1 MIKTD
6 AINAGTNETATR
18 QVFITRT
25 LDAPRELVFKA
36 WSTKEHLE
44 NWYAPNGCTIKIF
57 KLDFRVG
64 GIFLHRIETPDG
76 FTCTCKGVF
85 VEIDKPGRIV
95 YSLAFSDE
103 NGNLIDS
110 SQAGNHDDWPNET
123 TVTVTFEEINGRT
136 MVHLHQTVSE
146 ALAKQ
151 TGAYPS
157 WLEMFDRLSTELA
170 KY

>member
-6 AINAGTNETATR
+6 AINAGTDETA
-18 QVFITRT
+18 VKEVNITRT

-85 VEIDKPGRIV
+85 VEIDKPARIV
-95 YSLAFSDE
+95 YTLAFSDE
-103 NGNLIDS
+103 NGNLVDS
-110 SQAGNHDDWPNET
+110 SEVGKHDDWPNET
-123 TVTVTFEEINGRT
+123 TVTVRFEEVNGKT
-136 MVHLHQTVSE
+136 HVYLHQSVSE

-157 WLEMFDRLSTELA
+157 WLQMFDRLSTELA
-170 KY
+170 KH